1 MSPQRRGA
9 SHSLGQLAGRW
20 FTEEDLVDLRLIWR
34 WLIVCVLSCFAAVL
48 FSALVVLLTALG
60 PALDQFDAWRADMRT
75 RLATAQAEERDRAY
89 IAWVQG
95 ECGPE
100 TWWKPDGKG
109 ALVCTDKYGRA
120 SRRELVGA
128 QP

>member
-1 MSPQRRGA
+1 MSPRRLTTTRA
-9 SHSLGQLAGRW
+9 LGQLAGRW
-20 FTEEDLVDLRLIWR
+20 FTEEDLADLRLIWH
-34 WLIVCVLSCFAAVL
+34 WLIVCSGACVLAP
-48 FSALVVLLTALG
+48 LLTALG

-75 RLATAQAEERDRAY
+75 LQATAQAEASDRAY

-109 ALVCTDKYGRA
+109 ALVCTDKHGRT
-120 SRRELVGA
+120 SKRELVGA